1 MDNTGLQVRFTFSD
15 TLMNANKIKRES
27 VYYTLKKNFTQRG
40 LVCVSENNVLAFKGT
55 GQEDDY
61 GNIWAILMGLIE
73 SDWFIKC
80 ADSCDYIENGE
91 VEDVLAQ
98 VPKAR
103 KLLGVATSA

>member
-1 MDNTGLQVRFTFSD
+1 MSLQVRFTFSD
-15 TLMNANKIKRES
+15 ELMKQNDIERNA
-27 VYYTLKKNFTQRG
+27 VYYTLKKNFEQRG
-40 LVCVSENNVLAFKGT
+40 LVCILEDDVLVVKGT

-61 GNIWAILMGLIE
+61 GNIWAVLMGLIE

-80 ADSCDYIENGE
+80 ANSCDYIENGE

-103 KLLGVATSA
+103 KLLGV